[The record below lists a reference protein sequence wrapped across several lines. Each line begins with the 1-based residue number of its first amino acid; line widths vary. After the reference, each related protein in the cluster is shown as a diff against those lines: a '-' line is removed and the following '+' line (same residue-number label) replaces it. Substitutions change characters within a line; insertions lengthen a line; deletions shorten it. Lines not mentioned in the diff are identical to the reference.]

1 MNAGD
6 ILDVLERAVAPVKV
20 SDELCAKYGMYDNSG
35 LIVNMGG
42 EVSGCLF
49 SLDLSEESVKR
60 AKQGECNLIVTHHPA
75 IFGGIKR
82 IDGMGCG
89 TDRAIAE
96 CIKCGISVISMHLN
110 FDAAPEGIDYYLM
123 RGLGGNDF
131 SALDVVGGG
140 AYGRVYDVAP
150 IKLKALGERVRST
163 FCSDRV
169 IIYGQEDREIRRI
182 ASFCGAGCDERAI
195 AFAQAGGAD
204 AFVSSDFKHHLIV
217 DLVGRG
223 IAVISLT
230 HYCAEAY
237 GFRRIYENIKNQLGT
252 PSSFF
257 FDDRLA

>member
-1 MNAGD
+1 MKTS
-6 ILDVLERAVAPVKV
+6 DVLAAMEKLVAPLTLSEQFCK
-20 SDELCAKYGMYDNSG
+20 KYGAYDNSG
-35 LIVNMGG
+35 IILDSG
-42 EVSGCLF
+42 EQVKGILF
-49 SLDLSEESVKR
+49 CLDLTSAAVKK
-60 AKQGECNLIVTHHPA
+60 AKSLGCNLIFTHHPA

-123 RGLGGNDF
+123 RGLGGNGF

-195 AFAQAGGAD
+195 AFAQTGGAD
-204 AFVSSDFKHHLIV
+204 AFVSSDFKHHLIA
-217 DLVGRG
+217 DLVSRG